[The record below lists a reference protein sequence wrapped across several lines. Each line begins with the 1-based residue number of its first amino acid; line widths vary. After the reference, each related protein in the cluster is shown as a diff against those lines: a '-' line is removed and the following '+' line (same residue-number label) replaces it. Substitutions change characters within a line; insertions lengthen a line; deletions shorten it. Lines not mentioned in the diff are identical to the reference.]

1 MVMNETNLT
10 PEGVLNTLTESVTMM
25 DLAML
30 FRENP
35 GLIDTENGIASRIG
49 LTSEKI
55 REEIRK
61 LAAINLLTSTSLGE
75 KMYYRWNPKR
85 DQELQGLVV
94 SALRSR

>member
-1 MVMNETNLT
+1 MILNETNVS

-61 LAAINLLTSTSLGE
+61 LVAINLLTSTSMGE
-75 KMYYRWNPKR
+75 KMYYRWNPIR
-85 DQELQGLVV
+85 DQELQCLVV
-94 SALRSR
+94 SGLRSM